1 MGSLDHLAALV
12 SPTAPDEWYVTDG
25 ATAVGPVTLALL
37 LRGVEAGKVPRDGF
51 VRHISWGGWRGLA
64 DLTEHDPSF
73 DPRRTFKVL
82 PVPKLSEPKVAIPRP
97 PPRDTLDS
105 SDLVEDLSSDSDGKP
120 SEPEVI
126 DVAPKPTASVP
137 TEQGATFE
145 GASDLAE
152 AMLILLAT
160 SVAECEAEAA
170 LVHRVRD
177 EGALVVCSHG
187 PRMFELL
194 GEKLVHGD
202 PVHFAARQGQTV
214 FAEPVPGVAGRA
226 IRARLSRLGAT
237 VESAFMVPM
246 HVDGKLSALIE
257 VGRAKPFRASD
268 VARVEELI
276 ETLVATIGRL
286 DWSREWRAARAV
298 GAAAEKAG

>member
-12 SPTAPDEWYVTDG
+12 DPSSPDEWYVTDG
-25 ATAVGPVTLALL
+25 ATAVGPVGLALL
-37 LRGVEAGKVPRDGF
+37 IKGIEAGKVPPDGF

-82 PVPKLSEPKVAIPRP
+82 PVAKISHPKIP
-97 PPRDTLDS
+97 PPKPPARDTLDS
-105 SDLVEDLSSDSDGKP
+105 VDIEDDLEVVVEAPTG
-120 SEPEVI
+120 EPQRPF
-126 DVAPKPTASVP
+126 D
-137 TEQGATFE
+137 

-160 SVAECEAEAA
+160 AVAQCEAEAA

-194 GEKLVHGD
+194 GEKLAHGD

-226 IRARLSRLGAT
+226 IKTRLSRLGAT

-246 HVDGKLSALIE
+246 HVGGKLSALIE

-268 VARVEELI
+268 VAWV
-276 ETLVATIGRL
+276 ETLVDTLVSTIGRL
-286 DWSREWRAARAV
+286 DWSREWKAARTV
-298 GAAAEKAG
+298 GAASPSAPKG

>member
-12 SPTAPDEWYVTDG
+12 DPSSPDEWYVTDG
-25 ATAVGPVTLALL
+25 ATAVGPVGLALL
-37 LRGVEAGKVPRDGF
+37 IKGIEAGKVPPDGF

-82 PVPKLSEPKVAIPRP
+82 PVAKISHPRVAAP
-97 PPRDTLDS
+97 PPKPSARETLDS
-105 SDLVEDLSSDSDGKP
+105 VDIVEEVE
-120 SEPEVI
+120 EPVI
-126 DVAPKPTASVP
+126 EEAPA
-137 TEQGATFE
+137 TEPMATFD

-160 SVAECEAEAA
+160 AVAECEADAA

-194 GEKLVHGD
+194 GEKLAHGD
-202 PVHFAARQGQTV
+202 PVHFAARQGHTV
-214 FAEPVPGVAGRA
+214 FAEPVSGVAGRA
-226 IRARLSRLGAT
+226 IKTRLSRLGAT

-257 VGRAKPFRASD
+257 VGRTKPFRAKH
-268 VARVEELI
+268 VAKVEDLI
-276 ETLVATIGRL
+276 ETLIATIGRL
-286 DWSREWRAARAV
+286 DWSREWKAARMMSAMKSAPKV
-298 GAAAEKAG
+298 